1 MTVASTLTGAL
12 CFGQIFSQVTNEFE
26 SVDNGDVPYLMQEV
40 SSWGAVFFPRPWREY
55 LSWFVCVHPCTLVW
69 FSLLRLIIR
78 LKTNLG
84 TDPLVPNS
92 ETNTWPIGASWK
104 KYLIRLSA
112 ERGWGMIF
120 PQLPNNRS
128 MSTNH
133 LEPGT
138 NDKLSGAAAVIAR
151 AKFTV
156 PLLSTQD
163 VLESASSATY
173 SMKSLVPPAFGSLS
187 VFDLHR
193 KQLENPGSE

>member
-1 MTVASTLTGAL
+1 LGGRVFPEAVAGVLVVVRCTPDFA
-12 CFGQIFSQVTNEFE
+12 
-26 SVDNGDVPYLMQEV
+26 
-40 SSWGAVFFPRPWREY
+40 W
-55 LSWFVCVHPCTLVW
+55 LSLLSFCRWSPSPHSRFYVCV
-69 FSLLRLIIR
+69 R
-78 LKTNLG
+78 LKTSLN

-138 NDKLSGAAAVIAR
+138 NDKLSGAAAAAAR

-156 PLLSTQD
+156 PLLSTKD
-163 VLESASSATY
+163 VLEGTAAAKY
-173 SMKSLVPPAFGSLS
+173 DMKSLMPPAFESLT
-187 VFDLHR
+187 VFNLHR
-193 KQLENPGSE
+193 QQLESVDSE